1 MASASQRH
9 FDRAGELL
17 AAGQLAEA
25 EAILRK
31 LQQHEPRNPG
41 VLLLLAEVLTQRGN
55 TAGAVSAAERAV
67 CLLPHDIPVL
77 VNAATIFRRAHDRTR
92 TIELLTRACGIIEAA
107 PEQFPA
113 GPGAWN
119 LLVEALL
126 WCERPADA
134 LEVARRGHH
143 CHPDH
148 QGPLIDEAQ
157 AMIRMDQ
164 VGPAIALLRSVIA
177 RWPDALGAHQTL
189 AFCTNY
195 DATTSLRQS
204 LLDHLNFGRTLQQ
217 AVAADVA
224 ARAGPRFT
232 APTAAD
238 ADRPLRVGILSHD
251 LRSHSVAYFI
261 EPVLSAIRTADP
273 AGRNLTLIGLPTATE
288 EDAVTARI
296 KASCHEW
303 HPLGHMV
310 DARAAERISE
320 LKIDVLIELNG
331 LTGGER
337 LVLLLLKPAPLI
349 LTYLGYPNITG
360 MPTVDA
366 RLTDRFTDPP
376 EADVALASAATAVG
390 VATPERLV
398 RLDGPF
404 LCYRPPDNVP
414 EIAPPPFERNG
425 FVTFG
430 SFNAIRKLST
440 ECLQLWSRTLAA
452 VPGSRL
458 LIKNQGLAV
467 PAARENLL
475 QRLEHAGITRDRVI
489 CLDYAGSTAEH
500 LRCYNQVDIALDSF
514 PYCGTT
520 TTFES
525 VLMGV
530 PVITRAG
537 ETHASRVGLAIMN
550 YLGTPGFAADTDDA
564 FIAAAAAL
572 AAKPAELRRLRATLR
587 IWLLAS
593 PLCNPAGMGHRFAS
607 AVHALWRQRSTQ

>member
-1 MASASQRH
+1 M
-9 FDRAGELL
+9 
-17 AAGQLAEA
+17 
-25 EAILRK
+25 
-31 LQQHEPRNPG
+31 
-41 VLLLLAEVLTQRGN
+41 
-55 TAGAVSAAERAV
+55 
-67 CLLPHDIPVL
+67 
-77 VNAATIFRRAHDRTR
+77 
-92 TIELLTRACGIIEAA
+92 
-107 PEQFPA
+107 
-113 GPGAWN
+113 
-119 LLVEALL
+119 
-126 WCERPADA
+126 
-134 LEVARRGHH
+134 
-143 CHPDH
+143 
-148 QGPLIDEAQ
+148 
-157 AMIRMDQ
+157 
-164 VGPAIALLRSVIA
+164 
-177 RWPDALGAHQTL
+177 
-189 AFCTNY
+189 
-195 DATTSLRQS
+195 
-204 LLDHLNFGRTLQQ
+204 LDHLNFGRTLQQ

-414 EIAPPPFERNG
+414 
-425 FVTFG
+425 
-430 SFNAIRKLST
+430 AICQRRSPST
-440 ECLQLWSRTLAA
+440 GNIS
-452 VPGSRL
+452 
-458 LIKNQGLAV
+458 
-467 PAARENLL
+467 
-475 QRLEHAGITRDRVI
+475 
-489 CLDYAGSTAEH
+489 
-500 LRCYNQVDIALDSF
+500 
-514 PYCGTT
+514 
-520 TTFES
+520 
-525 VLMGV
+525 
-530 PVITRAG
+530 
-537 ETHASRVGLAIMN
+537 
-550 YLGTPGFAADTDDA
+550 
-564 FIAAAAAL
+564 
-572 AAKPAELRRLRATLR
+572 
-587 IWLLAS
+587 
-593 PLCNPAGMGHRFAS
+593 
-607 AVHALWRQRSTQ
+607 